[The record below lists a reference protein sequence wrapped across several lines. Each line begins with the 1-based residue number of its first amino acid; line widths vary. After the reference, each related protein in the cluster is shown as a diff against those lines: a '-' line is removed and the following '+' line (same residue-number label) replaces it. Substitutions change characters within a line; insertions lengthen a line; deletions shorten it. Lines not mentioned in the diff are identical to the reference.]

1 MQEDVTLTTGG
12 NLNVDDPDLGEAVFT
27 AQTDIQDGHYG
38 TFSIDAD
45 GEWTYTLNNDHADVQ
60 ALDADSTPIVRTFTV
75 ATADGSTHQ
84 ITVTIT
90 GSDDAAV
97 ISPSIPGD
105 DTGAVQEDVTLTT
118 GGNLNVDDP
127 DLGEA
132 VFTAQTDIQDGH
144 YGTFSIDADGEWTY
158 VLNNDHA
165 DIQALDSDSTPIVRT
180 FTVATAD
187 GSTHEIAVTITGS
200 DDAAVITPSIPG
212 DDKGAVQ
219 EDVTLTTG
227 GNLNVDDP
235 DLGEAVFT
243 AQTDIQDGNY
253 GTFSIDADG
262 EWTYTLNNDHA
273 DVQALDA
280 DSTPIVRTFTVETAD
295 GSTHEI
301 AVTIT
306 GSDDAAVISP
316 SIPGDDK
323 GAVQEDVTLTTGGNL
338 NVDDPD
344 LGEAVFTAQT
354 DIQDGHYGTFS
365 IDADGEWTYTL
376 NNDHADVQALDADS
390 TPIVRTF
397 TVATAD
403 GSTHEI
409 AVTITGSDDAAVI
422 TPSIPGDD
430 KGAVQED
437 VTLTTGGNLNV
448 DDPDLGEAV
457 FTAQTDIQDGNYGTF
472 SIDADG
478 EWTYTLNNDH
488 ADVQALDADSTPIVR
503 TFTVETAD
511 GSTHEIAVTIT
522 GSDDAAVISPS
533 IPGDDT
539 GAVQED
545 VTLTTGGNLNVD
557 DPDLGEAVFT
567 AQTDIQDGHYGTFS
581 IDADGEWTYHTQQ

>member
-1 MQEDVTLTTGG
+1 
-12 NLNVDDPDLGEAVFT
+12 
-27 AQTDIQDGHYG
+27 
-38 TFSIDAD
+38 
-45 GEWTYTLNNDHADVQ
+45 VQ

-75 ATADGSTHQ
+75 ATADGSTHNVE
-84 ITVTIT
+84 VTIT
-90 GSDDAAV
+90 GTDDAA
-97 ISPSIPGD
+97 I
-105 DTGAVQEDVTLTT
+105 
-118 GGNLNVDDP
+118 
-127 DLGEA
+127 
-132 VFTAQTDIQDGH
+132 
-144 YGTFSIDADGEWTY
+144 
-158 VLNNDHA
+158 
-165 DIQALDSDSTPIVRT
+165 
-180 FTVATAD
+180 
-187 GSTHEIAVTITGS
+187 
-200 DDAAVITPSIPG
+200 ITPSKPG

-243 AQTDIQDGNY
+243 AQTDVQDGNY
-253 GTFSIDADG
+253 GTFSIDDSG
-262 EWTYTLNNDHA
+262 EWTYVLNNDHA

-306 GSDDAAVISP
+306 GSDDAAVITP
-316 SIPGDDK
+316 SKAGDDK

-344 LGEAVFTAQT
+344 LGEAVFSAQTNVQDGNFGTFSIDADGEWTYVLNNAHADIQALDADSAPIVRTFTVATADGSTHDVAVTITGSDDAAVITPSKAGDDKGAVQEDVTLTTGGNFNVDDPDLGEAVFTAQT
-354 DIQDGHYGTFS
+354 DIQDGNYGTFS
-365 IDADGEWTYTL
+365 IDADGEWTYVL

-422 TPSIPGDD
+422 TPSKAGDD

-448 DDPDLGEAV
+448 DDPDLGEA
-457 FTAQTDIQDGNYGTF
+457 
-472 SIDADG
+472 
-478 EWTYTLNNDH
+478 
-488 ADVQALDADSTPIVR
+488 
-503 TFTVETAD
+503 
-511 GSTHEIAVTIT
+511 
-522 GSDDAAVISPS
+522 
-533 IPGDDT
+533 
-539 GAVQED
+539 
-545 VTLTTGGNLNVD
+545 
-557 DPDLGEAVFT
+557 
-567 AQTDIQDGHYGTFS
+567 
-581 IDADGEWTYHTQQ
+581 